1 MYKILLMGN
10 PNVGKSVVFSR
21 LTGVNVI
28 ISNYPGTT
36 VDYTRGYMKIKGEEA
51 EVIDVP
57 GTFSLEPKDIAE
69 EIALKMLKE
78 EKPDVVIDVIDA
90 TKLERGLYLA
100 FEIME
105 RFNYPLII
113 DLNMWDVAAS
123 KGIEINLK
131 ELKEILSVPVITTVA
146 ISGEGIKELADMERI
161 KKAIMSQGKK
171 PMHEHLGEILK
182 KIEGYNASKKEKGFI
197 NPVRTSSEL

>member
-1 MYKILLMGN
+1 MFKILLMGN

-21 LTGVNVI
+21 LTGANVVV
-28 ISNYPGTT
+28 SNYPGTT
-36 VDYTRGYMKIKGEEA
+36 VDYTKGYTKIGGEEV

-57 GTFSLEPKDIAE
+57 GTFSLEPKDVAE
-69 EIALKMLKE
+69 EIALRMLKE
-78 EKPDVVIDVIDA
+78 EKPDLIIDVIDA

-113 DLNMWDVAAS
+113 DLNMWDVAVG
-123 KGIEINLK
+123 KGIEIDLK
-131 ELKEILSVPVITTVA
+131 KLREILGIPVIPTVA

-161 KKAIMSQGKK
+161 KRVIMAKEKK
-171 PMHEHLGEILK
+171 SMNEHLREILRRIK
-182 KIEGYNASKKEKGFI
+182 DEEVVKDKRCVN
-197 NPVRTSSEL
+197 

>member
-1 MYKILLMGN
+1 MYKKIYKILLMGN

-28 ISNYPGTT
+28 VSNYPGTT
-36 VDYTRGYMKIKGEEA
+36 VDYTKGYIKIKGEKA

-78 EKPDVVIDVIDA
+78 ENPDVVIDVIDA
-90 TKLERGLYLA
+90 TKLKRGLYLA

-105 RFNYPLII
+105 KFNYPLII
-113 DLNMWDVAAS
+113 DLNMWDLAES
-123 KGIEINLK
+123 RGIKINLK
-131 ELKEILSVPVITTVA
+131 KLREILGIPIIPTIA
-146 ISGEGIKELADMERI
+146 ISGEGIKELADLERI
-161 KKAIMSQGKK
+161 KKAIMNQKKK
-171 PMHEHLGEILK
+171 PMKEHFHEILK
-182 KIEGYNASKKEKGFI
+182 RIEKEVKKDK
-197 NPVRTSSEL
+197 NV

>member
-1 MYKILLMGN
+1 MFKILLMGN

-21 LTGVNVI
+21 LTGANVVV
-28 ISNYPGTT
+28 SNYPGTT
-36 VDYTRGYMKIKGEEA
+36 VDYTKGYTKIGGEEV

-57 GTFSLEPKDIAE
+57 GTFSLEPKDVAE
-69 EIALKMLKE
+69 EIALRMLKE
-78 EKPDVVIDVIDA
+78 EKPDLIIDVIDA

-113 DLNMWDVAAS
+113 DLNMWDVAVG
-123 KGIEINLK
+123 KGIEIDLK
-131 ELKEILSVPVITTVA
+131 KLREILGIPVIPTVA

-161 KKAIMSQGKK
+161 KKVIMAKEKK
-171 PMHEHLGEILK
+171 SMNEHLREILRRIK
-182 KIEGYNASKKEKGFI
+182 DEEVVKDKRCVN
-197 NPVRTSSEL
+197 

>member
-21 LTGVNVI
+21 LTGANVI
-28 ISNYPGTT
+28 VSNYPGTT
-36 VDYTRGYMKIKGEEA
+36 VDYTKGYMKIKGEEA

-69 EIALKMLKE
+69 EIALKMLSAE
-78 EKPDVVIDVIDA
+78 NPDVVIDVIDA

-105 RFNYPLII
+105 KFNYPLII
-113 DLNMWDVAAS
+113 DLNMWDIATS

-131 ELKEILSVPVITTVA
+131 KLREILGIPVIPSVA
-146 ISGEGIKELADMERI
+146 ISGEGIRELADMEEI
-161 KKAIMSQGKK
+161 KKAIISQGRK
-171 PMHEHLGEILK
+171 PMTEHLGEILSR
-182 KIEGYNASKKEKGFI
+182 IEEGDAVEGGQNAVKSGI
-197 NPVRTSSEL
+197 

>member
-1 MYKILLMGN
+1 MFKILLMGN

-21 LTGVNVI
+21 LTGANVVV
-28 ISNYPGTT
+28 SNYPGTT
-36 VDYTRGYMKIKGEEA
+36 VDYTKGYTKIGGEEV

-57 GTFSLEPKDIAE
+57 GTFSLEPKDVAE
-69 EIALKMLKE
+69 EIALRMLKE
-78 EKPDVVIDVIDA
+78 EKPDLIIDVIDA

-113 DLNMWDVAAS
+113 DLNMWDVAVG
-123 KGIEINLK
+123 KGIEIDLK
-131 ELKEILSVPVITTVA
+131 KLREILGIPVIPTVA

-161 KKAIMSQGKK
+161 KKVIMAKEKK
-171 PMHEHLGEILK
+171 SMNEHLREILRRIK
-182 KIEGYNASKKEKGFI
+182 DEEVVKDA
-197 NPVRTSSEL
+197 

>member
-1 MYKILLMGN
+1 MFKILLMGN

-21 LTGVNVI
+21 LTGANVVV
-28 ISNYPGTT
+28 SNYPGTT
-36 VDYTRGYMKIKGEEA
+36 VDYTKGYTKIGGEEV

-57 GTFSLEPKDIAE
+57 GTFSLEPKDVAE
-69 EIALKMLKE
+69 EIALRMLKE
-78 EKPDVVIDVIDA
+78 EKPDLIIDVIDA

-113 DLNMWDVAAS
+113 DLNMWDVAVG
-123 KGIEINLK
+123 KGIEIDLK
-131 ELKEILSVPVITTVA
+131 KLREILGIPVIPTVA

-161 KKAIMSQGKK
+161 KRVIMAKEKK
-171 PMHEHLGEILK
+171 SMNEHLREILRRIK
-182 KIEGYNASKKEKGFI
+182 DEVKDA
-197 NPVRTSSEL
+197 

>member
-1 MYKILLMGN
+1 MFKILLMGN

-21 LTGVNVI
+21 LTGANVVV
-28 ISNYPGTT
+28 SNYPGTT
-36 VDYTRGYMKIKGEEA
+36 VDYTKGYTKMGGEDV

-57 GTFSLEPKDIAE
+57 GTFSLEPKDVAE
-69 EIALKMLKE
+69 EIALRMLKE
-78 EKPDVVIDVIDA
+78 EKPDLIIDVIDA

-113 DLNMWDVAAS
+113 DLNMWDVAVG
-123 KGIEINLK
+123 KGIEIDLK
-131 ELKEILSVPVITTVA
+131 KLREILGIPVISTVA

-161 KKAIMSQGKK
+161 KKVIMAKEKK
-171 PMHEHLGEILK
+171 SMNEHLREILRRIK
-182 KIEGYNASKKEKGFI
+182 DEEVVKDA
-197 NPVRTSSEL
+197 

>member
-1 MYKILLMGN
+1 MFKILLMGN

-21 LTGVNVI
+21 LTGANVVV
-28 ISNYPGTT
+28 SNYPGTT
-36 VDYTRGYMKIKGEEA
+36 VDYTKGYTKIGNEEV

-57 GTFSLEPKDIAE
+57 GTFSLEPKDVAE
-69 EIALKMLKE
+69 EIALRMLKE
-78 EKPDVVIDVIDA
+78 EKPDLIIDVIDA

-113 DLNMWDVAAS
+113 DLNMWDISVS
-123 KGIEINLK
+123 KGIEIDLK
-131 ELKEILSVPVITTVA
+131 KLREILGIPVIPTVA

-161 KKAIMSQGKK
+161 KKVIMAKEKK
-171 PMHEHLGEILK
+171 SMNEHLREILRRIRDEEVVK
-182 KIEGYNASKKEKGFI
+182 DKRWI
-197 NPVRTSSEL
+197 N